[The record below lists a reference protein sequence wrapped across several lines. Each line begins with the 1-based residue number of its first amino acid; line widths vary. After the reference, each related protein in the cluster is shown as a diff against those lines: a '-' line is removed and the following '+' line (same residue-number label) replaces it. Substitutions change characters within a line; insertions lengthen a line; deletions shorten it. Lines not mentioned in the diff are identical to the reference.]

1 MTTTPTY
8 RIYALKI
15 AGPLLRS
22 RALVAWLRDWD
33 VQVTANHYFWVV
45 QGEDDVI
52 VVDSGY
58 TPEIA
63 QQRNISTYVS
73 PVDLLARIGIDAA
86 AVPHVVLTHLHWDHA
101 AGMSL
106 FPNAR
111 FYLQEAEYRFWIED
125 PKAQRPAFANPF
137 TTDESYRIALSK
149 LKGTARL
156 ALLQGDREILPGVEC
171 LLAAGHTP
179 ALQAVA
185 VNTEQGTAVVGSDCG
200 HMFANYR
207 EDWPSCLIYD
217 LGAWLDS
224 FSRLRATASSLDLL
238 FPGHDPLL
246 TSGYPTVADGV
257 TRLA

>member
-1 MTTTPTY
+1 MPTTPEY

-22 RALVAWLRDWD
+22 RALFSWLRDWD
-33 VQVTANHYFWVV
+33 VQASANHYFWAV
-45 QGEDDVI
+45 QGQDDVV

-58 TPEIA
+58 TPDIA
-63 QQRNISTYVS
+63 RQRNISTYVS
-73 PVDLLARIGIDAA
+73 PVEMLSRIGIQADA
-86 AVPHVVLTHLHWDHA
+86 VQHVVLTHLHWDHA

-111 FYLQEAEYRFWIED
+111 FYLQQAEYQFWIED
-125 PKAQRPAFANPF
+125 PRAQRPAFTNPF
-137 TTDESYRIALSK
+137 TTDESYRNDLPK
-149 LKGTARL
+149 LVGTDRL
-156 ALLQGDREILPGVEC
+156 ALLHGDQEILPGVEC
-171 LLAAGHTP
+171 LLAPGHTP

-185 VNTEQGTAVVGSDCG
+185 VNTEAGTAIVGSDCG

-217 LGAWLDS
+217 LGAWMDTYTK
-224 FSRLRATASSLDLL
+224 LRARAASVELI
-238 FPGHDPLL
+238 FPGHDPLM
-246 TSGYPTVADGV
+246 TSGYPIVAEGV

>member
-1 MTTTPTY
+1 MTRTPEY

-22 RALVAWLRDWD
+22 RALVSWLRDWD
-33 VQVTANHYFWVV
+33 VQVSANHYFWTV
-45 QGEDDVI
+45 QGQDDTI

-73 PVDLLARIGIDAA
+73 PVELLSRIGIQANE
-86 AVPHVVLTHLHWDHA
+86 VQHVVLTHLHWDHA

-111 FYLQEAEYRFWIED
+111 FYLQQAEYEFWIED
-125 PKAQRPAFANPF
+125 PRARRPAFANPF
-137 TTDESYRIALSK
+137 TTDESYRTALPE
-149 LKGTARL
+149 LKGTGRL

-171 LLAAGHTP
+171 LLAPGHTP

-185 VNTEQGTAVVGSDCG
+185 VNTEAGTAVVGSDCG
-200 HMFANYR
+200 HTFANYR

-217 LGAWLDS
+217 LGDWMDS
-224 FSRLRATASSLDLL
+224 FTKLRARATLLELL
-238 FPGHDPLL
+238 FPGHDTLM
-246 TSGYPTVADGV
+246 TTAYPAVAEGV